1 MVRRSLFLSAA
12 ALALSV
18 FGIGCQTKEPVIYGE
33 AHLKRHALTF
43 VDGFSH
49 PTPFNP
55 VPFDHLHADVDRIFY
70 GIEDYPG
77 ESYGDHISREGMSF
91 VNGLHRF
98 HMDMDRIIFDMPEY
112 PLETE
117 Y

>member
-1 MVRRSLFLSAA
+1 
-12 ALALSV
+12 
-18 FGIGCQTKEPVIYGE
+18 
-33 AHLKRHALTF
+33 
-43 VDGFSH
+43 
-49 PTPFNP
+49 
-55 VPFDHLHADVDRIFY
+55 
-70 GIEDYPG
+70 
-77 ESYGDHISREGMSF
+77 MSF